1 MNLENFHTFLNE
13 PANLHRVNYNELKS
27 LVAEYPYS
35 ANLRILL
42 LLKSKLDK
50 NPELG
55 HHLKNAAAYS
65 PNRSVLYTVMHDPK
79 LMQAIREEVLVQEE
93 VLELKDL
100 SEVQSLL
107 QREESEIVENTK
119 RLERT
124 IPISD
129 IPEMNSGNS
138 WSSNIFDDEPA
149 PVAPNLSASVISI
162 ESLLSSVAEE
172 EEPLDD
178 IFEDREYIKGTEIY
192 DEEKEELEHSLR
204 LIQSFAAENISAFSK
219 ILDEIELLKNE
230 LPFEIE
236 EPKVSKPQLYKP
248 FEKIKPQP
256 KNSFSSWLSQ
266 IENDFNRELEV
277 PDINKNIDK
286 LEAGRTKSKLDSESP
301 VKPPKLKIESS
312 EKSKESFKTKEFAK
326 KSLSL
331 NNEIVSET
339 LAKLL
344 VQQERYGKAIEMYG
358 KLILKF
364 PELEP
369 MFSEEIERVKG
380 LQ

>member
-107 QREESEIVENTK
+107 QREESEIVENNKTI
-119 RLERT
+119 ERT

-129 IPEMNSGNS
+129 IPEMNSGNN
-138 WSSNIFDDEPA
+138 WSSNIFDDDPA
-149 PVAPNLSASVISI
+149 PVAPNLSTSVISI
-162 ESLLSSVAEE
+162 ESLLRSVAEE

-178 IFEDREYIKGTEIY
+178 IFEDREYIKDTEVY
-192 DEEKEELEHSLR
+192 DQEKEDLEISLR
-204 LIQSFAAENISAFSK
+204 LVQNFVAENISAYSK
-219 ILDEIELLKNE
+219 VLDGIEFPKKE

-236 EPKVSKPQLYKP
+236 EPKVPKLYKP
-248 FEKIKPQP
+248 FEKVKPQP

-277 PDINKNIDK
+277 PDINKNIDQ
-286 LEAGRTKSKLDSESP
+286 LDAGRIKSKPDSESP
-301 VKPPKLKIESS
+301 VKSPKLEIESP
-312 EKSKESFKTKEFAK
+312 EKSKETFKTKEFAK

-344 VQQERYGKAIEMYG
+344 VQQERYSKAIEMYG

-364 PELEP
+364 PDLEAK
-369 MFSEEIERVKG
+369 FAEEIERIKG
-380 LQ
+380 LE